1 MDGKRKKKII
11 KTRHLF
17 AALFSGLIL
26 IPAGACY
33 AKEYYLVPRL
43 VHSSHVLRLGDFI
56 ADLGRDESDRLPD
69 PFPLHLESPSLVSAD
84 VVRKALE
91 DTGRRDFIL
100 VGTHCLFV
108 PDSGKAYQDN
118 YFPLLDFLREELA
131 VEGGWAEVSAEPEH
145 LEKITDQTVFLSVEE
160 KPYSY
165 AGYSSRFRHPTHTVR
180 FRNGGSAAIDT
191 AEITIQRYVSG
202 LKAVRRIEANRKIKT
217 GDVRQGYVAWNDKEN
232 PPAQMDMIEN
242 GCISKT
248 ALSQGEAI
256 FIKNIKKETL
266 MESGSRISI
275 YIKKGTITMRL
286 EGVVYGSGGLHDR
299 VRVKPVRADRSLY
312 GRIISPREVV
322 VEGL

>member
-1 MDGKRKKKII
+1 
-11 KTRHLF
+11 
-17 AALFSGLIL
+17 
-26 IPAGACY
+26 
-33 AKEYYLVPRL
+33 
-43 VHSSHVLRLGDFI
+43 
-56 ADLGRDESDRLPD
+56 LGRDESDRLLD

-118 YFPLLDFLREELA
+118 YFLLLAFLREELA

-232 PPAQMDMIEN
+232 PPAQMDMLETAVSTKPHSLRAKRFLLKISRKRPLWN
-242 GCISKT
+242 QARGYRSISK
-248 ALSQGEAI
+248 
-256 FIKNIKKETL
+256 KE
-266 MESGSRISI
+266 R
-275 YIKKGTITMRL
+275 
-286 EGVVYGSGGLHDR
+286 
-299 VRVKPVRADRSLY
+299 
-312 GRIISPREVV
+312 
-322 VEGL
+322 